1 MTYYPNSKFPRS
13 FHYLRAPAF
22 FLVVLILVVCFF
34 VKGQSWQS
42 PSDELPLESQLSDPV
57 DELVTHETSQQAL
70 IYCDIKGAVNQQG
83 VYALPLGSRLFDL
96 IERAGGLRPDAAED
110 SLNLALLLEDQMLV
124 KVLTQKEYQASQA
137 EEPVDSAQMPLT
149 NLPNAT
155 TSGSERKELQIN
167 INTADQSQLETL
179 PNIGPS
185 KAQKII
191 AYRQEHGSFQTIEEL
206 QQVSGIG
213 PKTFESLRDLI
224 TVGP

>member
-1 MTYYPNSKFPRS
+1 M
-13 FHYLRAPAF
+13 
-22 FLVVLILVVCFF
+22 
-34 VKGQSWQS
+34 
-42 PSDELPLESQLSDPV
+42 
-57 DELVTHETSQQAL
+57 
-70 IYCDIKGAVNQQG
+70 
-83 VYALPLGSRLFDL
+83 
-96 IERAGGLRPDAAED
+96 
-110 SLNLALLLEDQMLV
+110 
-124 KVLTQKEYQASQA
+124 
-137 EEPVDSAQMPLT
+137 
-149 NLPNAT
+149 
-155 TSGSERKELQIN
+155 GSEMCIRDS

>member
-13 FHYLRAPAF
+13 FHHLRVPAF
-22 FLVVLILVVCFF
+22 FLVVLVLVVCFF

-124 KVLTQKEYQASQA
+124 KVLTQEEYQASQK
-137 EEPVDSAQMPLT
+137 EQVNSDQMPAT
-149 NLPNAT
+149 NLPDVMTRSLEA
-155 TSGSERKELQIN
+155 KDQLVN
-167 INTADQSQLETL
+167 INTSDQSQLETL

-213 PKTFESLRDLI
+213 PKTFESLRNLI